1 MSSYSTQTLL
11 NAVTATTTSAP
22 FEIGSAVGVSLQF
35 VASAITS
42 GNGVFTV
49 LVSNDGVNYI
59 AYNRL
64 VSNVTNTN
72 AQTDTRVAAV
82 TLASN
87 TNAIV
92 FIPESDAFKFIK
104 VVATRTTDGTYSAN
118 LFVRR

>member
-1 MSSYSTQTLL
+1 MPSYSTQTLL
-11 NAVTATTTSAP
+11 NAVTATTTSNA

-35 VASAITS
+35 VASAVSS

-64 VSNVTNTN
+64 ISNVTKTN
-72 AQTDTRVAAV
+72 AQTDTHVASV
-82 TLASN
+82 TLSSD
-87 TNAIV
+87 TNAMA
-92 FIPESDAFKFIK
+92 FIPASDAIKFIK
-104 VVATRTTDGTYSAN
+104 VVVTRTTDGTYSAN